1 MGNPKLAAMS
11 LQKFDVMLA
20 REIQALVQSV
30 NNGDAKAA
38 AATAHKIKG
47 AAANVSAE
55 NVRRMAAELEKLA
68 KTDALAQSQACL
80 DQLHSD
86 VQQFREYLTTALA
99 NLAPAQ
105 AQS

>member
-55 NVRRMAAELEKLA
+55 GSKPIV
-68 KTDALAQSQACL
+68 SACL
-80 DQLHSD
+80 FDCADPGEVEGVL
-86 VQQFREYLTTALA
+86 
-99 NLAPAQ
+99 
-105 AQS
+105 